1 MITAVLFAS
10 GAVAAIIGTWRGWV
24 VAREA
29 LAPLVHE
36 GDATRTLIDA
46 GRPVHARMRVR
57 RFARTVVV
65 ALGWLVVAMYGLFL
79 VAVASS

>member
-1 MITAVLFAS
+1 MFQAVLFVS

-65 ALGWLVVAMYGLFL
+65 ALGWLVIAMYGLFL